1 MLHRIITNNIL
12 IAKNDCTKNLIEILS
27 NHDFYKPLFLVDRG
41 FHDTKLWSD
50 YEKKFKKRL
59 KFQR

>member
-50 YEKKFKKRL
+50 YEKKI
-59 KFQR
+59 